1 VPSIGVTMD
10 ERIRNLMKDRG
21 TPELSLEVDDGQL
34 DAKIRAH
41 GLALLDAPEAAH
53 APIERSVARNLR
65 VMGEMGAMFVEHVRA
80 AHPRFPFRAGL
91 GEGHDP
97 LAHLPPLPALQ
108 ERILE
113 RHGASP
119 GGP

>member
-1 VPSIGVTMD
+1 MD

-34 DAKIRAH
+34 DAKIREQ
-41 GLALLDAPEAAH
+41 GLALLDAVEAARV
-53 APIERSVARNLR
+53 PIERSVARNLR
-65 VMGEMGAMFVEHVRA
+65 SMGEMGAMFVDHVRA

-97 LAHLPPLPALQ
+97 LAHLPPLPTAQ
-108 ERILE
+108 RRILE
-113 RHGASP
+113 TYASEP
-119 GGP
+119 SPR

>member
-1 VPSIGVTMD
+1 MPAAVPSIGVTMD

-21 TPELSLEVDDGQL
+21 TPDLSLEVDDGQL
-34 DAKIRAH
+34 DAKIREH
-41 GLALLDAPEAAH
+41 GLSLLDAREAAE

-65 VMGEMGAMFVEHVRA
+65 VMGEMGAMFVDHVRA

-91 GEGHDP
+91 GEGEDP

-108 ERILE
+108 QKILE
-113 RHGASP
+113 RHA
-119 GGP
+119 